1 MEKTPIDYL
10 KQPFERF
17 FRQETS
23 SGILL
28 LTVTVI
34 ALLIANTGFYNLYY
48 DLLHIK
54 LSVGLGSTEI
64 SKSLILWIN
73 DGLMAIFFFVI
84 GLEIKREF
92 VVGELSEVKKAAL
105 PVVAALG
112 GMVVPALL
120 FTSLNVIPEAA
131 SGWAIPM
138 AADIAFTLG
147 ILQLLGK
154 RVPYGLKVFL
164 TVFAISDD
172 LGSIIVIAFFY
183 TPNLKPELILIAFG
197 LLALLFVLM
206 RMKLYSKYFFLLGG
220 IVIWFLLLKSGVHA
234 TISGV
239 LMAMVIPIRSRIDVG
254 SFNAR
259 AADSLKRLREVQEK
273 DAAGNTILTR
283 EELGAID
290 NIESLTEKTQS
301 PLQFLE
307 NNLHGWVAFFI
318 MPVFA
323 FANAGVVLTAGSF
336 NSISTSVALALLFGN
351 CTGIT
356 LSAWIAVKLGFAKL
370 PEGVKFKHIMAV
382 SILGGVGFTMSLFIT
397 NLAFTNQAFIDS
409 AKIGIMTGSLLAGVL
424 GFIAL
429 RLTLPKAA
437 APEVDGNEF

>member
-10 KQPFERF
+10 KQPFLRF
-17 FRQETS
+17 FQQETS
-23 SGILL
+23 SGVLL

-34 ALLIANTGFYNLYY
+34 ALLIANTGFYSLYY
-48 DLLHIK
+48 DLLHVK
-54 LSVGLGSTEI
+54 LTVSLGSSEI

-73 DGLMAIFFFVI
+73 DGLMAVFFFVI

-92 VVGELSEVKKAAL
+92 VVGELSEMKKAAL

-112 GMVVPALL
+112 GMVIPALIYT
-120 FTSLNVIPEAA
+120 FLNIIPEA
-131 SGWAIPM
+131 SDGWAIPM

-172 LGSIIVIAFFY
+172 LGSIVVIAFFY
-183 TPNLKPELILIAFG
+183 TPNLKPDLILIAVSI
-197 LLALLFVLM
+197 LAGLFVLM
-206 RMKLYSKYFFLLGG
+206 RLKLYSKYFFLMGG

-234 TISGV
+234 TIAGV

-254 SFNAR
+254 SFSAR
-259 AADSLKRLREVQEK
+259 ANDSLRRLREVQEK
-273 DAAGNTILTR
+273 DSAGNTILSR

-336 NSISTSVALALLFGN
+336 NSLSVSVALALLFGN
-351 CTGIT
+351 CTGISLT
-356 LSAWIAVKLGFAKL
+356 AWLAIKLKFATL
-370 PEGVKFKHIMAV
+370 PEGVSFRHIMAV
-382 SILGGVGFTMSLFIT
+382 SLLGGVGFTMSLFIT
-397 NLAFTNQAFIDS
+397 NLAFDNQAFIDS
-409 AKIGIMTGSLLAGVL
+409 AKIGIMAGSLMAGIL
-424 GFIAL
+424 GYIAL
-429 RLTLPKAA
+429 RLTLPAA
-437 APEVDGNEF
+437 SESED